1 MDERRIRSSSCIARW
16 NLPRSRYRDEVEVGD
31 LISRAVVQKMIQA
44 AITKRLP
51 VFAGGDEGAV
61 FAALFSFLRAVCY
74 DRGRDV
80 VSYLYK

>member
-1 MDERRIRSSSCIARW
+1 MKGEYKKPFLYSPDETCLDLATGMR
-16 NLPRSRYRDEVEVGD
+16 EVGD

-61 FAALFSFLRAVCY
+61 FAALFSFPCTV
-74 DRGRDV
+74 
-80 VSYLYK
+80 